1 MPRSREELSQTLH
14 SLGAT
19 ALDLTNPRKEP
30 MQIQLKQTEIV
41 CALKQ
46 YIAKQGIDLAGK
58 TIDISF
64 TAGRKDSGLSADISI
79 EDTGVTTVIE
89 AEEAKPVL
97 AVVKTV
103 SEPLAATPAVEAKEP
118 ETAAP
123 AGKSLFG

>member
-1 MPRSREELSQTLH
+1 
-14 SLGAT
+14 
-19 ALDLTNPRKEP
+19 

-64 TAGRKDSGLSADISI
+64 TAGRRDSGLSADISI

-89 AEEAKPVL
+89 ADEAKPPL
-97 AVVKTV
+97 AVVK
-103 SEPLAATPAVEAKEP
+103 
-118 ETAAP
+118 AAP
-123 AGKSLFG
+123 APEPTVEAAEPPHEPEKVAAPAKSLFG